1 MAVTET
7 RVKVAIVSSWKGS
20 NRINWR
26 DAIGVIQHDRLIL
39 RYLRMGE
46 VVGED
51 NFPLSTLSDLATNV
65 PDGYKLNPEREHFG
79 LKFYVPG
86 RGDLMV
92 ILTIGDNLLIYDED
106 KFKEFVHTIFE
117 VLINGKPVKIQLAR
131 VKGGA
136 LNMESKWQDGTLRIV
151 SVKSAKKGRTERNIV
166 VLDPDMRPIPIFSDV
181 EDMDIEEVE
190 MDGKKIQAWK
200 IKHFYIDETVTSY
213 LYIPEKK
220 TRLFVLRYLLKYIP
234 GYFEFIMKVSKEFP
248 TLQAE
253 FQEVMEKELKELES
267 LDEIEKQILMALY
280 SGLNPLEV
288 HQFLGLSEREIE
300 EIYDR
305 MIDKGLLKIV
315 MIRKVVDLTR
325 EGRKIVNKLIEYGL
339 VSM

>member
-1 MAVTET
+1 MSVTET
-7 RVKVAIVSSWKGS
+7 RVKVAIISSWKGS
-20 NRINWR
+20 SRVNWR
-26 DAIGVIQHDRLIL
+26 DALGVIQHDRLIL
-39 RYLRMGE
+39 KYLRMGE

-51 NFPLSTLSDLATNV
+51 NFPFSALSDLAVNI
-65 PDGYKLNPEREHFG
+65 PDNYKLNPEKEHFG

-86 RGDLMV
+86 RGDLTL
-92 ILTIGDNLLIYDED
+92 ILTIGDNLLIYDEK

-117 VLINGKPVKIQLAR
+117 TLINGKAVRIQLAR
-131 VKGGA
+131 IKGGA
-136 LNMESKWQDGTLRIV
+136 INMESKWQDGSLRIV

-181 EDMDIEEVE
+181 EDMDVEEVD
-190 MDGKKIQAWK
+190 MDGKKVQAWK
-200 IKHFYIDETVTSY
+200 IKHFYINETVTSY

-220 TRLFVLRYLLKYIP
+220 TRLFILRYLLKYIP

-253 FQEVMEKELKELES
+253 FKEVMEKELKELES
-267 LDEIEKQILMALY
+267 LDETEKQILMALY
-280 SGLNPLEV
+280 SGLNPLEI

>member
-7 RVKVAIVSSWKGS
+7 RVKVAIISSWKGS
-20 NRINWR
+20 NRVNWR

-46 VVGED
+46 VVSED
-51 NFPLSTLSDLATNV
+51 NFPLSTLSDLVTNV
-65 PDGYKLNPEREHFG
+65 PDDYKLNPEREHFG

-86 RGDLMV
+86 RGDLMI

-106 KFKEFVHTIFE
+106 KFKEFIHTIFE
-117 VLINGKPVKIQLAR
+117 ILINGKQVKIQLAR
-131 VKGGA
+131 IKGGA

-151 SVKSAKKGRTERNIV
+151 SVKSTKKGRTERNIV
-166 VLDPDMRPIPIFSDV
+166 VLDPDMRPIPVFSDV
-181 EDMDIEEVE
+181 EDMDIEEVD

-220 TRLFVLRYLLKYIP
+220 TRLFVLRYLLKYMP
-234 GYFEFIMKVSKEFP
+234 SYFEFIMRASKEFP

-300 EIYDR
+300 EIYDK